1 MVNYIGNKG
10 TLTDFITPHIP
21 KNIPY
26 YIEPFGGMMGIFF
39 TLNLKD
45 FPDTQF
51 IYNDVNPLNSNLFE
65 HLKKEKFIQKVN
77 QTNVT
82 ESLFL
87 ESYDNLKSKSK
98 DLRALSWLIILC
110 CGEVKDLMSKK
121 YGGNSQFE
129 ILKWKLP
136 RYESFFNRLTVLN
149 LDYKKLFEKYDNG
162 ADVFFY
168 CDPIYK
174 GYESYY
180 TNHNWSDVKHF
191 ELYSHLSKLKSS
203 WILSYY
209 NFPELKEWYKDYKI
223 ISTKHNLGIEYLILK
238 GPTLI

>member
-1 MVNYIGNKG
+1 MIRYIGNKSE
-10 TLTDFITPHIP
+10 LSDFILPFCP
-21 KNIPY
+21 KNPKFW
-26 YIEPFGGMMGIFF
+26 IEPFGGMVGLYFS
-39 TLNLKD
+39 LNLKEY
-45 FPDTQF
+45 PDTQF
-51 IYNDVNPLNSNLFE
+51 IYNDINPQNCNLLTQ
-65 HLKKEKFIQKVN
+65 LKNPKFLDKISK
-77 QTNVT
+77 TNLDK
-82 ESLFL
+82 SKFL
-87 ESYDNLKSKSK
+87 EAFDMINSRSKMDK
-98 DLRALSWLIILC
+98 ALGWLIILTSSNM
-110 CGEVKDLMSKK
+110 KDLLSREYNGNLNFELFK
-121 YGGNSQFE
+121 YKMN
-129 ILKWKLP
+129 
-136 RYESFFNRLTVLN
+136 RYKDYFDRLQIYN
-149 LDYKKLFEKYDNG
+149 MDYKKIIQKYDNES
-162 ADVFFY
+162 DTFIY